1 MVCDVNWLDYGIW
14 SIDCEESK
22 GTVMSDKVKLGFMTV
37 VVAFLFVLVPLLII
51 ISINVLFETT
61 IPLTWQ
67 TWLATLVLINAVRWS
82 FQPKITKGE

>member
-1 MVCDVNWLDYGIW
+1 
-14 SIDCEESK
+14 
-22 GTVMSDKVKLGFMTV
+22 MSDKLKLGFMTV

-82 FQPKITKGE
+82 VQPKITKGE